1 MYSVWS
7 NPDSKIYNIVKYLLE
22 NSSANSRT
30 WSIHLKYLSQLYG
43 LRDPVECLKLDPPSK
58 AQYKEDVQVKI
69 CAHYEKELRTLA
81 KNNSRMEYLN
91 VSLSGLRG
99 RHYPALTNFIKPSEV
114 QKCRIHFKMLSGDY
128 FTYEMK
134 SKQSGGSPHCRCCS
148 TTPFPSENV
157 EHILYYR
164 LICN

>member
-69 CAHYEKELRTLA
+69 CAHYEKELDIGFLDLIYAFRRL
-81 KNNSRMEYLN
+81 KY
-91 VSLSGLRG
+91 
-99 RHYPALTNFIKPSEV
+99 
-114 QKCRIHFKMLSGDY
+114 
-128 FTYEMK
+128 
-134 SKQSGGSPHCRCCS
+134 
-148 TTPFPSENV
+148 
-157 EHILYYR
+157 ILGASNRQNYA
-164 LICN
+164 IFGE